1 MIKTFEAFIAAIIII
16 SFLLYLSPVYSHTNE
31 NYNLS
36 RISYE
41 DNYGC
46 FVAKNVIG
54 DSVQSKLKLLIVE
67 FNSSIENACV
77 NISFYANRTYAYSNG
92 FISSHGGRNITL
104 EITQYNYGEPIFIYI
119 NNETKK
125 DFDCNFPYKK
135 VNYKYIIVDTDY
147 KENCGKFEVVR

>member
-16 SFLLYLSPVYSHTNE
+16 SFLLYLSPIYSHTNE

-41 DNYGC
+41 DDYGC

-54 DSVQSKLKLLIVE
+54 NPIQNKLNLLIVE

-77 NISFYANRTYAYSNG
+77 NISFYANKTYAYSNE
-92 FISSHGGRNITL
+92 FIPSHGGKNITL
-104 EITQYNYGEPIFIYI
+104 EIAHYNGEPIFIYI
-119 NNETKK
+119 NNGTKK
-125 DFDCNFPYKK
+125 DFSCNFPYKK
-135 VNYKYIIVDTDY
+135 VSYKYIIVDTDY
-147 KENCGKFEVVR
+147 KENCGEFEVIR